1 MLYLKR
7 GFVLSFFNGG
17 IMLNI
22 ILSFSIGCIVTYLW
36 TILSSAIEASK
47 ILEDAMLTYSLLM
60 MSAYEISTNQL
71 EKAIVASEIELTQA
85 EILRRVNKKEFETFA
100 NAKIKEILAYI
111 PMTHTNIIRY
121 KNFKEMNEYV
131 SKQFRSKND
140 RLNKKI

>member
-1 MLYLKR
+1 
-7 GFVLSFFNGG
+7 
-17 IMLNI
+17 MLNI
-22 ILSFSIGCIVTYLW
+22 ILSFLIGCIVTYLV

-71 EKAIVASEIELTQA
+71 EKAIVAGRVDSAQA
-85 EILRRVNKKEFETFA
+85 EMLRRVNKKEFETFA
-100 NAKIKEILAYI
+100 NAKIKEILVYI

>member
-1 MLYLKR
+1 
-7 GFVLSFFNGG
+7 
-17 IMLNI
+17 MLNI
-22 ILSFSIGCIVTYLW
+22 ILSFSIGCIITYLW
-36 TILSSAIEASK
+36 AILSSAIEASK

-71 EKAIVASEIELTQA
+71 ERAIVAGRVDSVQA
-85 EILRRVNKKEFETFA
+85 EMLRRVNKKGFETFA
-100 NAKIKEILAYI
+100 NAKIKDILVYI

-140 RLNKKI
+140 RLKKKI

>member
-1 MLYLKR
+1 
-7 GFVLSFFNGG
+7 
-17 IMLNI
+17 MLNI
-22 ILSFSIGCIVTYLW
+22 ILSFSIGCIITYLV

-71 EKAIVASEIELTQA
+71 EKAIVAGRVDSAQA
-85 EILRRVNKKEFETFA
+85 EMLRRVNKKEFETFA
-100 NAKIKEILAYI
+100 NAKIKEILVYI

>member
-1 MLYLKR
+1 
-7 GFVLSFFNGG
+7 
-17 IMLNI
+17 MLNI
-22 ILSFSIGCIVTYLW
+22 ILSFSIGCIITYLV
-36 TILSSAIEASK
+36 TILSSAISASK

-71 EKAIVASEIELTQA
+71 ERAIVAGKVDSAQA

-100 NAKIKEILAYI
+100 NAKIKEILVYI

>member
-1 MLYLKR
+1 
-7 GFVLSFFNGG
+7 
-17 IMLNI
+17 MLNI
-22 ILSFSIGCIVTYLW
+22 ILSFSIGCIITYLV
-36 TILSSAIEASK
+36 TILSSALEASK

-71 EKAIVASEIELTQA
+71 ERAIVAGRVDSAQA

-100 NAKIKEILAYI
+100 NAKIKEILVYI

>member
-1 MLYLKR
+1 
-7 GFVLSFFNGG
+7 
-17 IMLNI
+17 MLNI
-22 ILSFSIGCIVTYLW
+22 ILSFSIGCIVTYLV

-71 EKAIVASEIELTQA
+71 ERAIVAGKVDSVQA
-85 EILRRVNKKEFETFA
+85 EMLRRVNKKEFETFA
-100 NAKIKEILAYI
+100 NAKIKEILVYI

>member
-1 MLYLKR
+1 
-7 GFVLSFFNGG
+7 
-17 IMLNI
+17 MLNI
-22 ILSFSIGCIVTYLW
+22 ILSFSIGCIITYLW
-36 TILSSAIEASK
+36 AILSSAIEASK

-71 EKAIVASEIELTQA
+71 ERAIVAGKVDSAQA

-100 NAKIKEILAYI
+100 NAKIKEILVYI

-140 RLNKKI
+140 SLNKKI

>member
-1 MLYLKR
+1 
-7 GFVLSFFNGG
+7 
-17 IMLNI
+17 MLNI
-22 ILSFSIGCIVTYLW
+22 ILSFSIGCIVTYLV

-71 EKAIVASEIELTQA
+71 ERAIVAGRVDSVQA
-85 EILRRVNKKEFETFA
+85 EMLRRVNKKEFETFA
-100 NAKIKEILAYI
+100 NAKIKEILVYI

>member
-1 MLYLKR
+1 
-7 GFVLSFFNGG
+7 
-17 IMLNI
+17 MLNI
-22 ILSFSIGCIVTYLW
+22 ILSFSIGCIITYLV
-36 TILSSAIEASK
+36 TILSSALEASK

-71 EKAIVASEIELTQA
+71 ERAIVAAKVDSAQA

>member
-1 MLYLKR
+1 
-7 GFVLSFFNGG
+7 
-17 IMLNI
+17 MLNI
-22 ILSFSIGCIVTYLW
+22 ILSFSIGCIVTYLV
-36 TILSSAIEASK
+36 TILSSAISASK

-71 EKAIVASEIELTQA
+71 EKAIVAAKVDSAQA
-85 EILRRVNKKEFETFA
+85 EMLRRVNKKEFETFA
-100 NAKIKEILAYI
+100 NAKIKEILVYI

>member
-1 MLYLKR
+1 
-7 GFVLSFFNGG
+7 
-17 IMLNI
+17 MLNI
-22 ILSFSIGCIVTYLW
+22 ILSFSIGCIVTYLV

-71 EKAIVASEIELTQA
+71 EKAIVAGRVDSAQA
-85 EILRRVNKKEFETFA
+85 EMLRRVNKKEFETFA
-100 NAKIKEILAYI
+100 NAKIKEILVYI

>member
-1 MLYLKR
+1 
-7 GFVLSFFNGG
+7 
-17 IMLNI
+17 MLNI
-22 ILSFSIGCIVTYLW
+22 ILSFSIGCIITYLW

-60 MSAYEISTNQL
+60 M
-71 EKAIVASEIELTQA
+71 
-85 EILRRVNKKEFETFA
+85 FETFA
-100 NAKIKEILAYI
+100 NAKIKEILVHI

>member
-1 MLYLKR
+1 
-7 GFVLSFFNGG
+7 
-17 IMLNI
+17 MLNI
-22 ILSFSIGCIVTYLW
+22 ILSFSIGCIITYLV
-36 TILSSAIEASK
+36 TILSSALEASK

-71 EKAIVASEIELTQA
+71 ERAIVAGRVDSVQA

-100 NAKIKEILAYI
+100 NAKIKEILVYI

>member
-1 MLYLKR
+1 
-7 GFVLSFFNGG
+7 
-17 IMLNI
+17 MLNI
-22 ILSFSIGCIVTYLW
+22 ILSFSIGCIVTYLV

-71 EKAIVASEIELTQA
+71 EKAIVAGRVDSAQA
-85 EILRRVNKKEFETFA
+85 EMLRRVNKKEFETFA
-100 NAKIKEILAYI
+100 NAKIKEILVHI

>member
-1 MLYLKR
+1 
-7 GFVLSFFNGG
+7 
-17 IMLNI
+17 MLNI
-22 ILSFSIGCIVTYLW
+22 ILSFSIGCIITYLV
-36 TILSSAIEASK
+36 TILSSAISASK

-71 EKAIVASEIELTQA
+71 EKAIVAGRVDSAQA
-85 EILRRVNKKEFETFA
+85 EMLRRVNKKEFETFA
-100 NAKIKEILAYI
+100 NAKIKEILVYI

>member
-1 MLYLKR
+1 
-7 GFVLSFFNGG
+7 
-17 IMLNI
+17 MLNI
-22 ILSFSIGCIVTYLW
+22 ILSFSIGCIITYLW

-71 EKAIVASEIELTQA
+71 EKAIVAGRVDSAQA
-85 EILRRVNKKEFETFA
+85 EMLRRVNKKEFETFA
-100 NAKIKEILAYI
+100 NAKIKEILVYI

>member
-1 MLYLKR
+1 
-7 GFVLSFFNGG
+7 
-17 IMLNI
+17 MLNI
-22 ILSFSIGCIVTYLW
+22 ILSFSIGCIITYLV
-36 TILSSAIEASK
+36 TILSSALEASK

-71 EKAIVASEIELTQA
+71 ERAIVAGRVDSAQA
-85 EILRRVNKKEFETFA
+85 EMLRRVNKKEFETFA
-100 NAKIKEILAYI
+100 NAKIKEILVYI

-121 KNFKEMNEYV
+121 KNFKEMKEYV

>member
-1 MLYLKR
+1 
-7 GFVLSFFNGG
+7 
-17 IMLNI
+17 MLNI
-22 ILSFSIGCIVTYLW
+22 ILSFSIGCIITYLV
-36 TILSSAIEASK
+36 TILSSALEASK

-71 EKAIVASEIELTQA
+71 ERAIVAGRVDSVQA
-85 EILRRVNKKEFETFA
+85 EMLRRVNKKEFETFA
-100 NAKIKEILAYI
+100 NAKIKEILVYI

>member
-1 MLYLKR
+1 
-7 GFVLSFFNGG
+7 
-17 IMLNI
+17 MLNI
-22 ILSFSIGCIVTYLW
+22 ILSFSIGCIITYLV
-36 TILSSAIEASK
+36 TILSSALEASK

-71 EKAIVASEIELTQA
+71 ERAIVAGKVDSAQA

-100 NAKIKEILAYI
+100 NAKIKEILVYI

>member
-1 MLYLKR
+1 
-7 GFVLSFFNGG
+7 V
-17 IMLNI
+17 
-22 ILSFSIGCIVTYLW
+22 

-60 MSAYEISTNQL
+60 KSAYEISTNQL
-71 EKAIVASEIELTQA
+71 ERAIVAGRVDSVQA
-85 EILRRVNKKEFETFA
+85 EMLRRVNKKEFETFA
-100 NAKIKEILAYI
+100 NAKIKEILVYI

>member
-1 MLYLKR
+1 
-7 GFVLSFFNGG
+7 
-17 IMLNI
+17 MLNI
-22 ILSFSIGCIVTYLW
+22 ILSFSIGCIVTYLV

-71 EKAIVASEIELTQA
+71 ERAIVAGRVDSAQA
-85 EILRRVNKKEFETFA
+85 EMLRRVNKKEFETFA
-100 NAKIKEILAYI
+100 NAKIKEILVYI

>member
-1 MLYLKR
+1 
-7 GFVLSFFNGG
+7 
-17 IMLNI
+17 MLNI
-22 ILSFSIGCIVTYLW
+22 ILSFSIGCIITYLV
-36 TILSSAIEASK
+36 TILSSALEASK

-71 EKAIVASEIELTQA
+71 ERAIVAAKVDSEQA

-100 NAKIKEILAYI
+100 NAKIKEILVYI

>member
-1 MLYLKR
+1 
-7 GFVLSFFNGG
+7 
-17 IMLNI
+17 MLNI
-22 ILSFSIGCIVTYLW
+22 ILSFSIGCIVTYLV
-36 TILSSAIEASK
+36 TILSSAISASK

-71 EKAIVASEIELTQA
+71 ERAIVAGKVDSAQA

-100 NAKIKEILAYI
+100 NAKIKEILVYI

>member
-1 MLYLKR
+1 
-7 GFVLSFFNGG
+7 
-17 IMLNI
+17 MLNI
-22 ILSFSIGCIVTYLW
+22 ILSFSIGCIVTYLV

-71 EKAIVASEIELTQA
+71 EKAIVAGKIDSVQA
-85 EILRRVNKKEFETFA
+85 EMLRRVNKKEFETFA
-100 NAKIKEILAYI
+100 NAKIKEILVYI

>member
-1 MLYLKR
+1 MVSLFSKFGR
-7 GFVLSFFNGG
+7 
-17 IMLNI
+17 I
-22 ILSFSIGCIVTYLW
+22 ILSFSIGCIITYLV
-36 TILSSAIEASK
+36 TILSSALEASK

-71 EKAIVASEIELTQA
+71 ERAIVAAKVDSAQA

-100 NAKIKEILAYI
+100 NAKIKEILVYI

>member
-1 MLYLKR
+1 
-7 GFVLSFFNGG
+7 
-17 IMLNI
+17 MLNI
-22 ILSFSIGCIVTYLW
+22 ILSFSIGCIITYLV

-71 EKAIVASEIELTQA
+71 ERAIVAAKVDSAQA

-100 NAKIKEILAYI
+100 NAKIKEILVYI

>member
-1 MLYLKR
+1 
-7 GFVLSFFNGG
+7 
-17 IMLNI
+17 MLNI
-22 ILSFSIGCIVTYLW
+22 ILSFSIGCIITYLW

-71 EKAIVASEIELTQA
+71 ERAIVAAKVDSAQA
-85 EILRRVNKKEFETFA
+85 EMLRRVNKKEFETFA
-100 NAKIKEILAYI
+100 NAKIKEILVYI

>member
-1 MLYLKR
+1 
-7 GFVLSFFNGG
+7 
-17 IMLNI
+17 MLNI
-22 ILSFSIGCIVTYLW
+22 ILSFLIGCIVTYLV

-71 EKAIVASEIELTQA
+71 ERAIVAGKVDSAQA

>member
-1 MLYLKR
+1 
-7 GFVLSFFNGG
+7 
-17 IMLNI
+17 MLNI
-22 ILSFSIGCIVTYLW
+22 ILSFSIGCIITYLV
-36 TILSSAIEASK
+36 TILSSALEASK

-71 EKAIVASEIELTQA
+71 ERAIVAAKVDSAQA

-100 NAKIKEILAYI
+100 NAKIKEILVYI

>member
-1 MLYLKR
+1 
-7 GFVLSFFNGG
+7 
-17 IMLNI
+17 MLNI
-22 ILSFSIGCIVTYLW
+22 ILSFSIGCIITYLW
-36 TILSSAIEASK
+36 AILSSAIEASK

-71 EKAIVASEIELTQA
+71 EKAIVAGKIDSVQA
-85 EILRRVNKKEFETFA
+85 EMLRRVNKKEFETFA
-100 NAKIKEILAYI
+100 NAKIKDILVYI

>member
-1 MLYLKR
+1 
-7 GFVLSFFNGG
+7 
-17 IMLNI
+17 MLNI
-22 ILSFSIGCIVTYLW
+22 ILSFSIGCIVTYLV
-36 TILSSAIEASK
+36 TILSSALEASK

-71 EKAIVASEIELTQA
+71 ERAIVAGRVDSVQA
-85 EILRRVNKKEFETFA
+85 EMLRRVNKKEFETFA
-100 NAKIKEILAYI
+100 NAKIKEILVYI

>member
-1 MLYLKR
+1 
-7 GFVLSFFNGG
+7 
-17 IMLNI
+17 MLNI
-22 ILSFSIGCIVTYLW
+22 ILSFLIGCIVTYLV

-71 EKAIVASEIELTQA
+71 ERAIVAGRVDSAQA
-85 EILRRVNKKEFETFA
+85 EMLRRVNKKEFETFA
-100 NAKIKEILAYI
+100 NAKIKEILVYI

>member
-1 MLYLKR
+1 
-7 GFVLSFFNGG
+7 
-17 IMLNI
+17 MLNI
-22 ILSFSIGCIVTYLW
+22 ILSFSIGCIITYLV
-36 TILSSAIEASK
+36 TILSSALEASK

-71 EKAIVASEIELTQA
+71 EKAIVAGRVDSAQA
-85 EILRRVNKKEFETFA
+85 EMLRRVNKKEFETFA
-100 NAKIKEILAYI
+100 NAKIKEILVYI